1 MRTAEYHPQE
11 VNENQEICGN
21 LDLLHSTNIA
31 KAEYSTMI

>member
-1 MRTAEYHPQE
+1 MYTPEYHPQE

-31 KAEYSTMI
+31 KADGATMI